1 MYSEK
6 KFRALDPRTKSKRFA
21 ELLRIL
27 ILQLGNDTAQIRNEY
42 AQYAAWAGFSA
53 DRLLDGKN
61 QAEMLELY
69 RNFRTEA
76 GLGFERDVYL
86 ESEPGDRPSATEP
99 PLPYSVLAHNLR
111 SAYNVGSL
119 FRTADCFGFES
130 VNLSGYTPGTD
141 HAMLCSAA
149 RGTEKW
155 IPHKRWNSPFDCI
168 QFYAE
173 NGYEIIALETG
184 EKTVPLPQVKW
195 PPKALVLLGNEE
207 LGIAPELLDR
217 CSLRVEIPMVGRKA
231 SLNVAS
237 AFAILA
243 CAVRTEIGQTH

>member
-1 MYSEK
+1 MYSQK
-6 KFRALDPRTKSKRFA
+6 KFAALDPRTRAKRFA

-27 ILQLGNDTAQIRNEY
+27 ILQLGNDTAQIRSEY
-42 AQYAAWAGFSA
+42 AQYATWAGFPA

-86 ESEPGDRPSATEP
+86 ESEPGDRTSPAGKTVR
-99 PLPYSVLAHNLR
+99 YAVLAHNLR

-119 FRTADCFGFES
+119 FRSSDCFGFEA
-130 VNLSGYTPGTD
+130 VHLSGYTPDTD

-149 RGTEKW
+149 RGTERW
-155 IPHKRWNSPFDCI
+155 IPHRRWDSPFDCI
-168 QFYAE
+168 RFHAE
-173 NGYEIIALETG
+173 NGYEIVALETG
-184 EKTVPLPQVKW
+184 EKTVPLPQVHW
-195 PPKALVLLGNEE
+195 PSKALVLIGNEE
-207 LGIAPELLDR
+207 LGIAPELLE
-217 CSLRVEIPMVGRKA
+217 CCGLRVEIPMFGRKA

-243 CAVRTEIGQTH
+243 CSVRTAPGQSH